1 MFVRTALLALLVIAA
16 SASAQDSS
24 GALSGTVTD
33 PQDGAVRDALVSAAH
48 TQTKL
53 ERRIHTDA
61 LGRYRFAGLPSGNY
75 EVRVGAN
82 GFKTG
87 VRTGV
92 RLAAGQEAAADFR
105 LEVGDLQQ
113 VVSVVAEQTTVSARG
128 GAIEQLVS
136 QQQIEN
142 LPLNGRDLTQLAL
155 LQKGV
160 VQSRGSTRDINVGFG
175 TKLSVGGAR
184 PNQNLFVIDGADA
197 NDALN
202 ATPAGATGQMTGV
215 ETIAE
220 FRVSAN
226 PMNAKFG
233 RAAGGV
239 FSMVTKSGGNELH
252 GSLFGFH
259 RNDNFDARNFFDA
272 DRPEFRRHQFGGSL
286 GGPVVRNR
294 TFFFGSYEGF
304 RENKGVTQV
313 ALVPDLAVRRA
324 APGDRIDFEASGDSV
339 VLQPQASPLL
349 ALFPMPTG
357 PEVAVGTHVAEF
369 RGVLDRFG
377 NEDFFSV
384 RADHRLSE
392 SGSLFVRYLSID
404 SEFLTPVLMPAY
416 PNLNTNRRQIVTVGQ
431 TETLSPSSVLESSFS
446 FNRSTPA
453 EAVPTPPDE
462 LNIPL
467 IADRNL
473 GSVNVTAGD
482 GLPGLTEAGTD
493 RTNPKSFFNN
503 TWQLSSNLSLE
514 RGRHSIGMGALFER
528 FEFDANSES
537 RTRGRLEFRS
547 LRRLLADDPRRI
559 EGASAQSDFAREF
572 RQSLLGLY
580 VQDDIRVTR
589 SLRLFA
595 GLRWEFV
602 TTPSEAN
609 GKIANLTDI
618 WSADGQVIVEAP
630 HFAAPDAESSALCC
644 RKLFDN
650 PTRRNLSPRLGL
662 AWDVGG
668 LHRTVV
674 RAGFGLFY
682 EQPLFSIYRSP
693 AFRALPFVERSRI
706 NADEWP
712 GGASIDALPLDPAI
726 FASPGAGQETES
738 MQYELAPT
746 YLIRHNAEIEQD
758 VGRNSVVSL
767 GYAGSR
773 GVNLFGQADT
783 NLAIPQILPDGRQFF
798 ADNTRRKQTF
808 DSIRSVHQGYNS
820 WYHSLQ
826 AGWLKRHSD
835 GLSWQASY
843 TFSRCIDERSSVS
856 GRQAQRFGQ
865 ARAFDPYNRTL
876 DKGLCDYHLGHTLVL
891 SHVWDVPV
899 PKHWRGPAAALRD
912 WRFNGILNVSSGLP
926 FTPYVE
932 GDPDNDGS
940 DDNSAR
946 PDVVGDPSSGSCANG
961 APVGTPDCWFNPAAF
976 AFPGF
981 GFRGNLGRNTLL
993 GPGLTAYDT
1002 SLTRIVRL
1010 SERFELQL
1018 RAEAFNLFNQTNLN
1032 PPSNGEDG
1040 ARIFSED
1047 GLLDPTGASISERSG
1062 TATTSRQLQFG
1073 LRLTF

>member
-1 MFVRTALLALLVIAA
+1 MRALLYIALACCLNPAA
-16 SASAQDSS
+16 AQTLS
-24 GALSGTVTD
+24 GSVTGTVTD
-33 PQDGAVRDALVSAAH
+33 SQGGVVRDASVSANHA
-48 TQTKL
+48 QTGL
-53 ERRIHTDA
+53 ERTAQSDS
-61 LGRYRFAGLPSGNY
+61 LGRYRLAGLPPGDY
-75 EVRVGAN
+75 ELRAKAP
-82 GFKTG
+82 GFKTSI
-87 VRTGV
+87 RTSI
-92 RLAAGQEAAADFR
+92 RLSAGQEAAVDFR
-105 LEVGDLQQ
+105 LEVGDLTQS
-113 VVSVVAEQTTVSARG
+113 VSVVAEQTTVSARG
-128 GAIEQLVS
+128 GSLEQVVA

-142 LPLNGRDLTQLAL
+142 LPLNGRDLTQLVL

-175 TKLSVGGAR
+175 TKVSVGGAR
-184 PNQNLFVIDGADA
+184 PNQNLFVVDGADA

-202 ATPAGATGQMTGV
+202 STPAGATGQLTGV

-239 FSMVTKSGGNELH
+239 FSMVTKSGGNDLH

-259 RNDNFDARNFFDA
+259 RNDNLDARNFFDA
-272 DRPEFRRHQFGGSL
+272 ERPEFRRHQFGGSL
-286 GGPVVRNR
+286 GGPIVRNR
-294 TFFFGSYEGF
+294 TFFFGSYEGLQ
-304 RENKGVTQV
+304 ENKGVTQV
-313 ALVPDLAVRRA
+313 ALVPDLAIRQA
-324 APGDRIDFEASGDSV
+324 APGDLINFEAPGDSV
-339 VLQPQASPLL
+339 LMSPQAGKLL

-357 PEVAVGTHVAEF
+357 PEVAAGTHVAEF

-384 RADHRLSE
+384 RADHRLSD
-392 SGSLFVRYLSID
+392 SGSLFVRYLSAD
-404 SEFLTPVLMPAY
+404 SEFLLPVLLPAF
-416 PNLNTNRRQIVTVGQ
+416 PNLTANHRQILTVG
-431 TETLSPSSVLESSFS
+431 ETHVLSPTAVLESNFS

-453 EAVPTPPDE
+453 EQVPTPPDD
-462 LNIPL
+462 LNLPL
-467 IADRNL
+467 IQGRNL
-473 GSVNVTAGD
+473 GSVRVTAGD

-503 TWQLSSNLSLE
+503 TWQLGTNLSIN
-514 RGRHSIGMGALFER
+514 RGRHSLQMGGLFEL

-547 LRRLLADDPRRI
+547 LRRLIEDEPRRI
-559 EGASAQSDFAREF
+559 EGASAQSDFARKF
-572 RQSLLGLY
+572 RQSLTGLY
-580 VQDDIRVTR
+580 MQDDIRISPSFT
-589 SLRLFA
+589 LFA
-595 GLRWEFV
+595 GLRWESV
-602 TTPSEAN
+602 TTPSEAG

-618 WSADGQVIVEAP
+618 WSSDGAVIVEDP
-630 HFAAPDAESSALCC
+630 RFAAPDAATPVLCC

-650 PTRRNLSPRLGL
+650 PTRRSFSPRLGL

-668 LHRTVV
+668 RNRTVF
-674 RAGFGLFY
+674 RAGLGLFY

-712 GGASIDALPLDPAI
+712 GGETIAALPLDPSI
-726 FASPGAGQETES
+726 FASPGGGQATETI
-738 MQYELAPT
+738 QYDMARA
-746 YLIRHNAEIEQD
+746 YLIRQNAEIEHD
-758 VGRNSVVSL
+758 IGRNSVVSI

-783 NLAIPQILPDGRQFF
+783 NLAIPEIRPDGSQFF
-798 ADNTRRKQTF
+798 ADNTRRNPAF
-808 DSIRSVHQGYNS
+808 DVIRSIHQGYNS

-826 AGWLKRHSD
+826 ASLLKRQSD

-843 TFSRCIDERSSVS
+843 TYSRCLDERSSNS

-865 ARAFDPYNRTL
+865 ARAFDPYNRGL
-876 DKGLCDYHLGHTLVL
+876 DKGLCDFHLGHVLVL
-891 SHVWDVPV
+891 SHVYDIPV
-899 PKHWRGPAAALRD
+899 PKSWKGPAAALRD
-912 WRFNGILNVSSGLP
+912 WRFNGILNLTSGLP

-946 PDVVGDPSSGSCANG
+946 PDAAGEPTTGTCPNG
-961 APVGTPDCWFNPAAF
+961 AAVGTPNCWFNPAAF

-981 GFRGNLGRNTLL
+981 GVRGNLGRNTLL
-993 GPGLTAYDT
+993 GPGLAAYDA
-1002 SLTRIVRL
+1002 SLTRRIRFND
-1010 SERFELQL
+1010 RFELQI
-1018 RAEAFNLFNQTNLN
+1018 RAEAFNLFNRTNLN
-1032 PPSNGEDG
+1032 PPSNSEDG

-1047 GLLDPTGASISERSG
+1047 GVLDPTGAAISERSG
-1062 TATTSRQLQFG
+1062 TSTTSRQVQLG

>member
-1 MFVRTALLALLVIAA
+1 MRPALFLLLAVAIAA
-16 SASAQDSS
+16 PAQDSS
-24 GALSGTVTD
+24 AALSGTVAD
-33 PQDGAVRDALVSAAH
+33 PQGGAVPSAIVEAAH
-48 TQTKL
+48 IQTQF
-53 ERRIHTDA
+53 RRRVKADLT
-61 LGRYRFAGLPSGNY
+61 GYYRLAGLPAGDY
-75 EVRVGAN
+75 EIRAGAE
-82 GFKTG
+82 GFKTSL
-87 VRTGV
+87 RTGV
-92 RLAAGQEAAADFR
+92 RLTVGQQASVNFR
-105 LEVGDLQQ
+105 LQLGDLTQ

-128 GAIEQLVS
+128 GSLEQVVS

-142 LPLNGRDLTQLAL
+142 LPLNGRDLTQLVL

-175 TKLSVGGAR
+175 TKVSVGGAR

-202 ATPAGATGQMTGV
+202 STPAGATGQMTGV

-220 FRVSAN
+220 FRVSTN

-272 DRPEFRRHQFGGSL
+272 ERPEFRRHQFGGSL

-304 RENKGVTQV
+304 RENKGVTQL
-313 ALVPDLAVRRA
+313 ALVPDFAVRQA
-324 APGDRIDFEASGDSV
+324 SPGDRIDFEASGQSV
-339 VLQPQASPLL
+339 VLQPQASRILS
-349 ALFPMPTG
+349 LFPQPTG
-357 PEVAVGTHVAEF
+357 PEVAPGTHVAEF

-377 NEDFFSV
+377 NEDFLSV
-384 RADHRLSE
+384 RADHRLSDA
-392 SGSLFVRYLSID
+392 GALFVRYFSVD
-404 SEFLTPVLMPAY
+404 SEYLLPVLMPAY
-416 PNLNTNRRQIVTVGQ
+416 PNFNTNRRQIVTIGQ
-431 TETLSPSSVLESSFS
+431 TQTLNPSAVLESSFS

-453 EAVPTPPDE
+453 EDVPTPPGE

-467 IADRNL
+467 IAKRNL

-503 TWQLSSNLSLE
+503 TWQLSTNLSVD
-514 RGRHSIGMGALFER
+514 RGRHSIGVGALFER

-547 LRRLLADDPRRI
+547 LRRLLADEPRRI

-580 VQDDIRVTR
+580 AQDDIRLSR
-589 SLRLFA
+589 SLLLFA

-602 TTPSEAN
+602 TTPAEIN
-609 GKIANLTDI
+609 GKVANLTDI
-618 WSADGQVIVEAP
+618 WGRAGQVIVEAP
-630 HFAAPDAESSALCC
+630 RFAAPEAETPILCC

-668 LHRTVV
+668 RSRTVV

-693 AFRALPFVERSRI
+693 VFRALPFVERSRI

-712 GGASIDALPLDPAI
+712 GGPSIDSLALDPAI
-726 FASPGAGQETES
+726 FASPGAGQDTETI
-738 MQYELAPT
+738 QYDLAST
-746 YLIRHNAEIEQD
+746 YLIRHNAEIEHD

-783 NLAIPQILPDGRQFF
+783 NTAIPEILPDGRQYF
-798 ADNTRRKQTF
+798 ADSTRRNPNF
-808 DSIRSVHQGYNS
+808 DAIRSVHQGYNS

-843 TFSRCIDERSSVS
+843 TFSRCIDERSSTA

-865 ARAFDPYNRTL
+865 ARSFDPYNRGL

-891 SHVWDVPV
+891 SHVWDIPT
-899 PKHWRGPAAALRD
+899 PRRWKGPAVVLRD
-912 WRFNGILNVSSGLP
+912 WRFNGILNVTSGLP

-946 PDVVGDPSSGSCANG
+946 PDVAGDPYSGACPNG
-961 APVGTPDCWFNPAAF
+961 AAVGTPDCWFNPTAF

-993 GPGLTAYDT
+993 GPRLTAYDA
-1002 SLTRIVRL
+1002 SLTRIMRL
-1010 SERFELQL
+1010 SDRFELQF
-1018 RAEAFNLFNQTNLN
+1018 RVETFNLFNQTNLN

-1047 GLLDPTGASISERSG
+1047 GQLDPTGGSISERSG
-1062 TATTSRQLQFG
+1062 TSTTSRQIQLG